1 MYVCIYVCII
11 CVIVKCGGI
20 VGGGGVGNKAFPF
33 HVFVQIVSEYFKTK
47 LCLADETLYFL
58 HFEVLNSCI
67 NDQSLGY
74 YS

>member
-1 MYVCIYVCII
+1 MWWN
-11 CVIVKCGGI
+11 CGWRWD
-20 VGGGGVGNKAFPF
+20 NKAIPF
-33 HVFVQIVSEYFKTK
+33 HVFVQIVSEYFQTK